1 MEFKKTCSLRWFKN
15 YLTGRKQ
22 RVLVN
27 SIVSTWRPVERGIP
41 QGSILLLLLF
51 GVFVNDL
58 PVNINQCSV
67 SLYADDT
74 ALYHS
79 SRNSTKLKDTL
90 ESALDGVASWVDNNG
105 LKMNVRKT
113 QAMFLGRRGRKNEVE
128 HALLTYQGVTLING

>member
-1 MEFKKTCSLRWFKN
+1 MEK
-15 YLTGRKQ
+15 G
-22 RVLVN
+22 V
-27 SIVSTWRPVERGIP
+27 P
-41 QGSILLLLLF
+41 QGSILGLLLF

-79 SRNSTKLKDTL
+79 SRNSTESKDTL

-105 LKMNVRKT
+105 L
-113 QAMFLGRRGRKNEVE
+113 
-128 HALLTYQGVTLING
+128 

>member
-27 SIVSTWRPVERGIP
+27 SIVSTWRPVERGTP

-79 SRNSTKLKDTL
+79 SRNSTELKDTL
-90 ESALDGVASWVDNNG
+90 KSALDGVASWVG

>member
-1 MEFKKTCSLRWFKN
+1 MEAMQWKEA
-15 YLTGRKQ
+15 Y
-22 RVLVN
+22 
-27 SIVSTWRPVERGIP
+27 IP
-41 QGSILLLLLF
+41 QGSILLPLLF
-51 GVFVNDL
+51 GVFVNNL

-79 SRNSTKLKDTL
+79 SRNSTELKDTL
-90 ESALDGVASWVDNNG
+90 ESALDGVASWVG

-113 QAMFLGRRGRKNEVE
+113 QPMFLGRRGRKNEVE